1 MQKKISVE
9 MITVTAML
17 IAAEVVLSRFCSINS
32 NALKI
37 GFGFVPIVIAA
48 VIYGPVTAGIAYGLS
63 DLIGAL
69 LFPIG
74 PYFPG
79 FTACAALMGVVYGLF
94 LHNQR
99 VQKTDNRKEK
109 LRLRLFLTRILPPTL
124 INSAIGLFLN
134 TIWVSILYS
143 KYSYWGWFAQRITEY
158 AILIPLNL
166 VLIPVI
172 IKLCETLRLRKR

>member
-63 DLIGAL
+63 
-69 LFPIG
+69 
-74 PYFPG
+74 
-79 FTACAALMGVVYGLF
+79 ALMGVVYGLF